1 MKPFKWIALGV
12 GTLFGVAHIGILG
25 HLMNKNNL
33 PVINLPVGN
42 YTSYEVHAGKDGYS
56 IRYNA
61 NDPKVMKVT
70 KDIDKKNG
78 FLGIGGKTNIIQQEE
93 YTMDGA
99 RHLGV
104 DSEGKLTAKQI
115 ECIKAEGGAESQGAM
130 AGASI
135 TAGAIV
141 PAIVGI
147 PYVGWLAAGW
157 ATLLGQK
164 AGSHIGSEVSSI
176 FNDC

>member
-1 MKPFKWIALGV
+1 M
-12 GTLFGVAHIGILG
+12 
-25 HLMNKNNL
+25 
-33 PVINLPVGN
+33 
-42 YTSYEVHAGKDGYS
+42 
-56 IRYNA
+56 R
-61 NDPKVMKVT
+61 VT
-70 KDIDKKNG
+70 KDVDKKNG
-78 FLGIGGKTNIIQQEE
+78 FLGIGGKTNITTEEE

-104 DSEGKLTAKQI
+104 DSEGKLTAKDI
-115 ECIKAEGGAESQGAM
+115 ECIKAEGGAQSQGAM

-141 PAIVGI
+141 PAVVGI

-157 ATLLGQK
+157 MTLLGQR
-164 AGSHIGSEVSSI
+164 IGSDIGTQVSSV

>member
-1 MKPFKWIALGV
+1 MNRFKWIALGV

-25 HLMNKNNL
+25 HLISRDNL
-33 PVINLPVGN
+33 PVINLPVGD
-42 YTSYEVHAGKDGYS
+42 YTSYEVNAGKDGYS
-56 IRYNA
+56 IRYNS
-61 NDPKVMKVT
+61 NDPKVMRVT
-70 KDIDKKNG
+70 KDVDKKNG
-78 FLGIGGKTNIIQQEE
+78 FLGIGGKTNITTEEE
-93 YTMDGA
+93 YTMDGS

-104 DSEGKLTAKQI
+104 DSEGKLTAKDI
-115 ECIKAEGGAESQGAM
+115 ECIKAEGGAQSQGAM

-141 PAIVGI
+141 PAVVGI

-157 ATLLGQK
+157 MTLLGQR
-164 AGSHIGSEVSSI
+164 IGSNIGTQVSSV

>member
-1 MKPFKWIALGV
+1 MNRFKWIALGV

-25 HLMNKNNL
+25 HLISRDNL
-33 PVINLPVGN
+33 PVINLPVGD
-42 YTSYEVHAGKDGYS
+42 YTSYEVNAGKDGYS
-56 IRYNA
+56 IRYNS
-61 NDPKVMKVT
+61 NDPKVMRVT
-70 KDIDKKNG
+70 KDVDKKNG
-78 FLGIGGKTNIIQQEE
+78 FLGIGGKTNITTEEE
-93 YTMDGA
+93 YTMDGS

-104 DSEGKLTAKQI
+104 DSEGKLTAKDI
-115 ECIKAEGGAESQGAM
+115 ECIKAEGGAQSQGAM

-141 PAIVGI
+141 PAVVGI

-157 ATLLGQK
+157 MTLLGQR
-164 AGSHIGSEVSSI
+164 IGSDIGTQVSSV